1 MYGKNKLTKSV
12 LISNKKDKN
21 NVWEDML
28 TLLDIIRRKSRVE
41 NLVILSTIKWWDM
54 KDALYKN
61 DTNEVSDKAIPE
73 IFSQFKQSFI
83 QSCSLLT

>member
-1 MYGKNKLTKSV
+1 MLT
-12 LISNKKDKN
+12 SNKKDKN
-21 NVWEDML
+21 RVWEDML
-28 TLLDIIRRKSRVE
+28 ELLDMIKRKSRVE
-41 NLVILSTIKWWDM
+41 NLVILSTIRWWDI
-54 KDALYKN
+54 KDALYRK